1 MDNKDSATRLR
12 ILQVALKRFA
22 HAGYAGVSVQDIV
35 DDAKVT
41 KPTLYYYFGSKAGL
55 YKALVDHAHDERF
68 RLMQEAAG
76 RGKTFPEQL
85 TDILT
90 AMFDFLGKNKDL
102 MRLTWATAFAAPG
115 EVPQQASSMKKG
127 MRNFTFLQD
136 FIEKEV
142 AAGRMNNAFD
152 SKELTMALYGMVNMY
167 VIGALLGTMVLKR
180 NRQTAEKIVKLYFEG
195 AKSAATRL
203 S

>member
-55 YKALVDHAHDERF
+55 YKALVDQAHDERF
-68 RLMQEAAG
+68 QLMQEASNQ
-76 RGKTFPEQL
+76 GKPFPEQL
-85 TDILT
+85 VQILT
-90 AMFDFLGKNKDL
+90 ALFDFLAKNKDL

-115 EVPQQASSMKKG
+115 EVPQQVNSMKKG

-136 FIEKEV
+136 LIQKELD
-142 AAGRMNNAFD
+142 AGRLSGSFD
-152 SKELTMALYGMVNMY
+152 SNDLTMGIYGMVNMY
-167 VIGALLGTMVLKR
+167 VIGALLGTKALKHSR
-180 NRQTAEKIVKLYFEG
+180 RTAEHIVKLFLEG
-195 AKSAATRL
+195 AKA
-203 S
+203 

>member
-90 AMFDFLGKNKDL
+90 ALFDFLGKNKDL

-142 AAGRMNNAFD
+142 AVGRMNNAFD

-180 NRQTAEKIVKLYFEG
+180 SRQTAEKIVKLYFEG
-195 AKSAATRL
+195 AKSAATR
-203 S
+203 SS

>member
-55 YKALVDHAHDERF
+55 YKALVDQAHDERF
-68 RLMQEAAG
+68 RLMQEASNQ
-76 RGKTFPEQL
+76 GKPFREQL
-85 TDILT
+85 IEILT
-90 AMFDFLGKNKDL
+90 ALFDFLAKNKDL

-115 EVPQQASSMKKG
+115 EVPQQVNSMKKG

-136 FIEKEV
+136 LIQKELE
-142 AAGRMNNAFD
+142 AGRLSNNFD
-152 SKELTMALYGMVNMY
+152 SNELTMGIYGIVNMY
-167 VIGALLGTMVLKR
+167 VIAALLGTKALKQSR
-180 NRQTAEKIVKLYFEG
+180 RTAEHIVMLFLEG
-195 AKSAATRL
+195 AKP
-203 S
+203 